1 MPTDQELTQSLA
13 GEIADYLGRN
23 PQAADGIEG
32 IMRWWLQEE
41 HRGANRE
48 RVRAALALLE
58 TSGTVRRTTLKDGH
72 EIYSRSPAGQRPGR
86 QESEEKQP
94 GRPDRPWR
102 KGRNACPS
110 P

>member
-1 MPTDQELTQSLA
+1 MPMDQELTQSLA
-13 GEIADYLGRN
+13 DEIADYLGRN
-23 PQAADGIEG
+23 PQAADDIEG

-72 EIYSRSPAGQRPGR
+72 EIYSRPPAEPHPGR
-86 QESEEKQP
+86 QGSEEEQP
-94 GRPDRPWR
+94 RGPNSTLEERT
-102 KGRNACPS
+102 
-110 P
+110 